1 MRRTLFV
8 ALLLLALPAFARAG
22 KLVPL
27 SAADVPALLK
37 PPAHGMR
44 ILAIWSLDCA
54 YCEANMQTLAKWQ
67 RTHPHDI
74 ELVTVATD
82 DVAQGAALEA
92 RLKAAHME
100 AYPALAYVEGSP
112 ERLDFLIDPDWGG
125 ETPRTEIIR
134 SDGTRQGISGE
145 ITAAQLQG
153 LP

>member
-8 ALLLLALPAFARAG
+8 ALFLLALPTFARAG
-22 KLVPL
+22 KLVAL
-27 SAADVPALLK
+27 STTDVPALLK
-37 PPAHGMR
+37 PPAHGAR

-54 YCEANMQTLAKWQ
+54 YCEANMQALAKRQ
-67 RTHPHDI
+67 RLHPHDI

-82 DVAQGAALEA
+82 DVAQSTTLEA
-92 RLKAAHME
+92 RLEAAHMD
-100 AYPALAYVEGSP
+100 AYPALAYAEGSP

-145 ITAAQLQG
+145 ITAVQLQG